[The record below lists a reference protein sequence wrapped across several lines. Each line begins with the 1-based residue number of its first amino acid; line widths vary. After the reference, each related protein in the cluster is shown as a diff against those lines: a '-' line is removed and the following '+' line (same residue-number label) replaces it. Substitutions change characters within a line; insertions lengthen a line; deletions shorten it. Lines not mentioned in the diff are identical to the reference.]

1 MKKKIIDLVL
11 KCLQKRLSTKEK
23 YSGYSTGRFLDELE
37 DGLDKIFSENSANSA
52 E

>member
-37 DGLDKIFSENSANSA
+37 EAIADKIIEEFER
-52 E
+52 